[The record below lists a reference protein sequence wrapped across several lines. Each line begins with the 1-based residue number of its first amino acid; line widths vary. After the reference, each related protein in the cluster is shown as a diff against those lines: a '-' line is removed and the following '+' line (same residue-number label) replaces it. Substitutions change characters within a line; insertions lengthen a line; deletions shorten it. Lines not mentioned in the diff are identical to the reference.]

1 MHSTVYQESAKQ
13 IPRENVHDLAKLHL
27 LLLYGLRPA
36 KFQMLQMNSHG
47 SSSALLRVVALV
59 ILVAAVTFI
68 SVMPQV
74 SNDFWLQAK
83 VGELIVQNHAI
94 PTTVLFPFTTIQTAQ
109 FNAHEWLPS
118 ILFFA
123 LVRVFGEDGLPLVLG
138 VAGLLL
144 FATMSWLAYLRSGKN
159 LPLSLMLGLM
169 AVAVE
174 NYRHYLRP
182 ELVSLIFLGAYWL
195 LLDANRRSPAVGNW
209 LGALVIVVFW
219 ANTHGSFILA
229 PLIGGVYATG
239 TWIDSHRRMSEIPDS
254 PITSYEAFALF
265 TVVALV
271 CTLINPFGWNLLKFV
286 FDFSRS
292 SVAHQYVLE
301 WLPTFDQ
308 RMRHTRGLWIG
319 VACGIFASSVLLRHA
334 RKVSAVDGLM
344 FLLFLVLAVGAIR
357 FLVYLGMV
365 SAFALAALAPQGWRT
380 PEAQRRLYVISIA
393 TGSAILGSAMVF
405 GNALHAYPHKADF
418 DSSFSAPLVKEL
430 ADPSLKGNVLT
441 DYDLGAELVYRA
453 YPRLRPSIDSRID
466 SYGDAYFQFHEDLFK
481 DDILLNRF
489 VNEYNVRYML
499 VYHYQLRMLEQLPSW
514 KDRRWVI
521 RFMDQKVVLLQRDDS
536 ENINNE

>member
-1 MHSTVYQESAKQ
+1 
-13 IPRENVHDLAKLHL
+13 
-27 LLLYGLRPA
+27 
-36 KFQMLQMNSHG
+36 MNSRR
-47 SSSALLRVVALV
+47 SSIALLRIAALV
-59 ILVAAVTFI
+59 ILITAVAFI

-83 VGELIVQNHAI
+83 VGELIAQNHTI
-94 PTTVLFPFTTIQTAQ
+94 PTTLLFPFTTIQTAQ

-118 ILFFA
+118 VLFFS
-123 LVRVFGEDGLPLVLG
+123 LVWVFGEVGLPLVLG

-144 FATMSWLAYLRSGKN
+144 FATMSWLAYRRSGKN
-159 LPLSLMLGLM
+159 LPLALMLGLM
-169 AVAVE
+169 AVVVE

-182 ELVSLIFLGAYWL
+182 ELVSLILLGAYWL
-195 LLDANRRSPAVGNW
+195 VLDANRRSPSVRNW
-209 LGALVIVVFW
+209 LGALVVVVLW
-219 ANTHGSFILA
+219 TNTHGSFILA
-229 PLIGGVYATG
+229 PLIGSIYAVG
-239 TWIDSHRRMSEIPDS
+239 IWIDGRRTSPDIS
-254 PITSYEAFALF
+254 DPTTTSYKSFALF
-265 TVVALV
+265 TVVALA

-292 SVAHQYVLE
+292 AAAHQYVLE

-319 VACGIFASSVLLRHA
+319 VTCGGVACAVLLRHA
-334 RKVSAVDGLM
+334 RKLSVVDALM
-344 FLLFLVLAVGAIR
+344 FFLFMVLAVGAIR

-365 SAFALAALAPQGWRT
+365 SAFVLAALAPQAWRT
-380 PEAQRRLYVISIA
+380 PESQRRLYALSIVFGGA
-393 TGSAILGSAMVF
+393 VLGTAIKF

-430 ADPSLKGNVLT
+430 ADPALQGNVLT

-466 SYGDAYFQFHEDLFK
+466 SYGDTYFRFHEDLFK

-499 VYHYQLRMLEQLPSW
+499 VYRYQLRMLEQLPSW
-514 KDRRWVI
+514 KDRRWAI
-521 RFMDQKVVLLQRDDS
+521 RFTDQKMVLLQRVDRQNIKS
-536 ENINNE
+536 E